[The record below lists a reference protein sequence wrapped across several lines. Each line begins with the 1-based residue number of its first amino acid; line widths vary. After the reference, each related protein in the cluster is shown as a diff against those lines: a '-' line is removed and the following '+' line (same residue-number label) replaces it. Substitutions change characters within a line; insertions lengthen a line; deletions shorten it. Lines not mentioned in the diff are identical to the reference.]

1 MRNTKYFLLIIMIS
15 LFGFMNLNGQAT
27 DLFISEYIEGSGT
40 YNKALELFNGTGSS
54 VNLDTYSISIYT
66 NGSSSASYTLALS
79 GDLANNDVLV
89 ISRASADAQ
98 IQEVTD
104 IEDASLNNF
113 NGDDAI
119 ALLNNGIVIDVFGTI
134 GVDPGSSWPLPGIGN
149 NTKDHTLV
157 RKSSVSSPN
166 STNSASF
173 GTTTEN
179 SEWDV
184 YEQNTFSFIG
194 SHTFGATGNL
204 APVIS
209 NIVIDPETNI
219 DYLETVSVSADV
231 TDDDTVSSVVLN
243 WGTTSGSLTNQ
254 ITMNNSGSTYTT
266 LSDIPAQAKST
277 TVYYQIT
284 ATDNDSATSTSTE
297 ASYTVLSNVLPIITN
312 IGQTPTANITSS
324 TAVSIS
330 ADITDNDGTII
341 GAELHWGTSTGT
353 LSNTIDMSP
362 SSGDTYVTDSE
373 IPVQLNGTTV
383 YYEIYALDNDSGE
396 TTSSEQSYEVLDPLP
411 LDADFSANSTNV
423 YVDQEVT
430 FTNATSGGSIPY
442 SFSWNF
448 GDSNT
453 STTENPTHTYGSTGT
468 YTVELTVTDANSAS
482 DTETK
487 LGYIT
492 VEEAPEGATDLF
504 FSEYIEGSSNNK
516 AIEIFNGTGAPVS
529 LSDYSLKQ
537 YNNGATDL
545 SGTTYEVTLSGTL
558 ANNDVYVVYNS
569 NAGSNI
575 TSVGDQSGASVTNF
589 NGDDAIAL
597 IKNDVVIDVIGE
609 IGNDPG
615 TAWPVAGTSNAT
627 AEHTLV
633 RKSSIASPTADWAVS
648 AGTTAEN
655 SQWIVYD
662 QDETSYL
669 GAHVFTYDVPTEFS
683 VNFEADLTSGD
694 QPLTVNFTSSVSG
707 GTSPYLYSWDF
718 DGDEEEDSTS
728 DNPSYTFTEAGT
740 YTVSLYVIDDEA
752 RDSLHVKTGYITVN
766 STSIE
771 SYYAS
776 ITETSGQAL
785 KTQLHNLIATNTLT
799 NYDASREAM
808 YSTIDNING
817 KVTGVYS
824 GLEVAHTYGTTS
836 TPAGI
841 DCEHSYPQSWLE
853 AYESASDYAI
863 ARTDIHHL
871 FPTKSEVNSSRGNLP
886 FDNVNSVLN
895 SWSEASGYV
904 SYRGTNIDGE
914 TVFEVADQHK
924 GNTARAMLYMN
935 TRWNLPLSDD
945 GSTTGLNIDMLPTL
959 LQWHEADPVDQA
971 EIDRNEGIYDY
982 QGNRNPFV
990 NHPEWVTAIYGS
1002 ATNPQVATP
1011 TISPASGSFVN
1022 SVEVAIS
1029 CLTNGA
1035 SIYYTTNGDT
1045 PTTSSTLYENPF
1057 AITESATIKAIAS
1070 KVGFDDSGI
1079 ATATYTLSEN
1089 QSVASDLF
1097 ISEYIEGASGSN
1109 KALEIFN
1116 GTGSDVDLSAYS
1128 VKLGNNGTSWDSPIS
1143 LTGTLTN
1150 NSVYVIANSSAE
1162 DTGIIEAANLSNG
1175 SLSFNGNDAVGLF
1188 KNDVL
1193 IDIIGI
1199 YENDPGAAWDV
1210 AGTTEATEDHVL
1222 VRKSYVSQGNTD
1234 WTTSAGTDA
1243 SDSEWLVYANATY
1256 DYLGN
1261 HSFTPLTVDFSAD
1274 LTSTTAGT
1282 TIQFTANVSGGSS
1295 PYVYEWDFNNDG
1307 VAESMSAN
1315 PNHIYNVA
1323 GTYSVSLYVLD
1334 NNFDERTLVKNDYIT
1349 IASNIV
1355 YADDLIIS
1363 EYVAG
1368 SGNNKSL
1375 EVYNGTGQT
1384 VDLSNYSIRISNPGG
1399 SWAQTLN
1406 LSGNLENDAVYV
1418 LAHPSASASVLNLAS
1433 TTNASLAFNGKNAI
1447 GLFKSDSPIDIIG
1460 VANASPAGNA
1470 DGWTVANIANATA
1483 SRTLV
1488 RKSSIR
1494 AGNTNSETWTSG
1506 GTKNGT
1512 TTPDSEWTVFEQD
1525 SFGDLGNH
1533 DFDFGDETLPVTLT
1547 SFTSSMTYS
1556 GLGQAMVSIQ
1566 WKTEAESGLIGYNVL
1581 RSMNPFY
1588 ESAIR
1593 VNQEIVSAN
1602 NSLVGNS
1609 YSYID
1614 QNVQLHNNY
1623 YYWLES
1629 VELSNENETFGPIHI
1644 KVVGY
1649 NSDSVTVPYK
1659 TSLRSIYP
1667 NPFNPSTT
1675 VRFYVNT
1682 TDRVNIK
1689 VYNIRGQEIKQ
1700 LTQEVYQPGFYKVIW
1715 NGKDENENRC
1725 ASGIYLFK
1733 METTRESQLIKGILV
1748 K

>member
-1 MRNTKYFLLIIMIS
+1 MRNTKYFLLIIMITLS
-15 LFGFMNLNGQAT
+15 FGILLADDWTETFNSIHSGSYSTGNVVISGRTWTSKDAGNFSYGNTTMGSYAFTINDDKAGAHITTPVLNT
-27 DLFISEYIEGSGT
+27 IGT
-40 YNKALELFNGTGSS
+40 VSFKYAYKS
-54 VNLDTYSISIYT
+54 
-66 NGSSSASYTLALS
+66 GSSSNVFKLQKSYDNSSFTDLDTHTLGASSEQAYVDYTFEV
-79 GDLANNDVLV
+79 NDA
-89 ISRASADAQ
+89 ASAVYIRVLSDNQNAHLF
-98 IQEVTD
+98 
-104 IEDASLNNF
+104 IEDFTVANYVA
-113 NGDDAI
+113 G
-119 ALLNNGIVIDVFGTI
+119 
-134 GVDPGSSWPLPGIGN
+134 
-149 NTKDHTLV
+149 
-157 RKSSVSSPN
+157 
-166 STNSASF
+166 
-173 GTTTEN
+173 
-179 SEWDV
+179 
-184 YEQNTFSFIG
+184 
-194 SHTFGATGNL
+194 GNL

-297 ASYTVLSNVLPIITN
+297 ASYTVLSNVLPTITN
-312 IGQTPTANITSS
+312 IVQTPNMDITSTTTVSVTANITDS
-324 TAVSIS
+324 
-330 ADITDNDGTII
+330 DGTII

-353 LSNTIDMSP
+353 LSNTIDMSL

-373 IPVQLNGTTV
+373 VPVQLNGTTV

-423 YVDQEVT
+423 YVAQEVT

-453 STTENPTHTYGSTGT
+453 STTENPTHTYASTGT

-516 AIEIFNGTGAPVS
+516 AIEIFNGTGAPVD
-529 LSDYSLKQ
+529 LSIYTLKKGT
-537 YNNGATDL
+537 NGATYSATYDL
-545 SGTTYEVTLSGTL
+545 SDAMATLP
-558 ANNDVYVVYNS
+558 NNDVLVLAYGQS
-569 NAGSNI
+569 NATILALADDTPGIMS
-575 TSVGDQSGASVTNF
+575 F
-589 NGDDAIAL
+589 NGDDPYGL
-597 IKNDVVIDVIGE
+597 FKNDVLIDVIGVA
-609 IGNDPG
+609 GSGDPG
-615 TAWPVAGTSNAT
+615 TAWNVAGTTNAT

-633 RKSSIASPTADWAVS
+633 RKSSIASPTTDWVAS
-648 AGTTAEN
+648 AGTTTEN
-655 SQWIVYD
+655 SQWNVYG
-662 QDETSYL
+662 QDEISYL
-669 GAHVFTYDVPTEFS
+669 GAHVFTYDVPTEFA

-694 QPLTVNFTSSVSG
+694 QPLIVNFTNLVYG
-707 GTSPYLYSWDF
+707 GTSPYLFSWDF
-718 DGDEEEDSTS
+718 DGDDIEDSS
-728 DNPSYTFTEAGT
+728 AENPSYTFTEAGT

-799 NYDASREAM
+799 NYAASRAIM
-808 YSTIDNING
+808 YSEIDNINNS
-817 KVTGVYS
+817 VTCVYS
-824 GLEVAHTYGTTS
+824 GLEVAHPYGTTTS
-836 TPAGI
+836 PAGI
-841 DCEHSYPQSWLE
+841 DCEHSYPQSWLF
-853 AYESASDYAI
+853 AYEPETDYDI

-871 FPTKSEVNSSRGNLP
+871 FPTKTEVNSSRSDLP

-1022 SVEVAIS
+1022 SVEITITCA
-1029 CLTNGA
+1029 TNGA
-1035 SIYYTTNGDT
+1035 SIYYTTNGDA

-1057 AITESATIKAIAS
+1057 TLTETATVKAIAI
-1070 KVGFDDSGI
+1070 KADFNDSQV
-1079 ATATYTLSEN
+1079 ATATYTLSED
-1089 QSVASDLF
+1089 QAAAIDLF
-1097 ISEYIEGASGSN
+1097 ISEYIEGASGNN

-1162 DTGIIEAANLSNG
+1162 DTGITEAANLSNG

-1193 IDIIGI
+1193 IDIIGV
-1199 YENDPGAAWDV
+1199 YQVDPGDNEGWDV
-1210 AGTTEATEDHVL
+1210 AGTEDATLDHVL

-1234 WTTSAGTDA
+1234 WATSAGTDA

-1274 LTSTTAGT
+1274 LTSTTVGT
-1282 TIQFTANVSGGSS
+1282 SIQFTANVSGGSS

-1315 PNHIYNVA
+1315 PSHIYNVA

-1363 EYVAG
+1363 EYVSG

-1399 SWAQTLN
+1399 SWAHTLN
-1406 LSGNLENDAVYV
+1406 MSGNLENDAVYV

-1460 VANASPAGNA
+1460 VPNASPAGNA
-1470 DGWTVANIANATA
+1470 DGWTVANVANATA

-1533 DFDFGDETLPVTLT
+1533 DFNFGDDTLPVTLT

>member
-1 MRNTKYFLLIIMIS
+1 MIS

-312 IGQTPTANITSS
+312 IVQTPTANITSS

-330 ADITDNDGTII
+330 ADITDNDGTIN

-353 LSNTIDMSP
+353 LSNTIDMPP

-373 IPVQLNGTTV
+373 VPVQLNGTTV

-411 LDADFSANSTNV
+411 LDADFFANSTNV

-430 FTNATSGGSIPY
+430 FTNATSGGSTPY

-468 YTVELTVTDANSAS
+468 YMVKLTVTDANSAS

-492 VEEAPEGATDLF
+492 VEEAPAGATDLF
-504 FSEYIEGSSNNK
+504 F
-516 AIEIFNGTGAPVS
+516 
-529 LSDYSLKQ
+529 
-537 YNNGATDL
+537 
-545 SGTTYEVTLSGTL
+545 
-558 ANNDVYVVYNS
+558 
-569 NAGSNI
+569 
-575 TSVGDQSGASVTNF
+575 
-589 NGDDAIAL
+589 
-597 IKNDVVIDVIGE
+597 
-609 IGNDPG
+609 
-615 TAWPVAGTSNAT
+615 
-627 AEHTLV
+627 
-633 RKSSIASPTADWAVS
+633 
-648 AGTTAEN
+648 
-655 SQWIVYD
+655 
-662 QDETSYL
+662 
-669 GAHVFTYDVPTEFS
+669 
-683 VNFEADLTSGD
+683 
-694 QPLTVNFTSSVSG
+694 
-707 GTSPYLYSWDF
+707 
-718 DGDEEEDSTS
+718 
-728 DNPSYTFTEAGT
+728 
-740 YTVSLYVIDDEA
+740 
-752 RDSLHVKTGYITVN
+752 
-766 STSIE
+766 
-771 SYYAS
+771 
-776 ITETSGQAL
+776 
-785 KTQLHNLIATNTLT
+785 
-799 NYDASREAM
+799 
-808 YSTIDNING
+808 
-817 KVTGVYS
+817 
-824 GLEVAHTYGTTS
+824 
-836 TPAGI
+836 
-841 DCEHSYPQSWLE
+841 
-853 AYESASDYAI
+853 
-863 ARTDIHHL
+863 
-871 FPTKSEVNSSRGNLP
+871 
-886 FDNVNSVLN
+886 
-895 SWSEASGYV
+895 
-904 SYRGTNIDGE
+904 
-914 TVFEVADQHK
+914 
-924 GNTARAMLYMN
+924 
-935 TRWNLPLSDD
+935 
-945 GSTTGLNIDMLPTL
+945 
-959 LQWHEADPVDQA
+959 
-971 EIDRNEGIYDY
+971 
-982 QGNRNPFV
+982 
-990 NHPEWVTAIYGS
+990 
-1002 ATNPQVATP
+1002 
-1011 TISPASGSFVN
+1011 
-1022 SVEVAIS
+1022 
-1029 CLTNGA
+1029 
-1035 SIYYTTNGDT
+1035 
-1045 PTTSSTLYENPF
+1045 
-1057 AITESATIKAIAS
+1057 
-1070 KVGFDDSGI
+1070 
-1079 ATATYTLSEN
+1079 
-1089 QSVASDLF
+1089 
-1097 ISEYIEGASGSN
+1097 SEYIEGASGSN

-1128 VKLGNNGTSWDSPIS
+1128 IKLAYNGQDWNNSVITLSGS
-1143 LTGTLTN
+1143 LAN
-1150 NSVYVIANSSAE
+1150 NSVYTIGN
-1162 DTGIIEAANLSNG
+1162 DNNLNDEEILASDLLTG

-1188 KNDVL
+1188 KNDALV
-1193 IDIIGI
+1193 DIIGV
-1199 YENDPGAAWDV
+1199 YQVDPGDDEGWDV
-1210 AGTTEATEDHVL
+1210 AGTEDATLDHVL
-1222 VRKSYVSQGNTD
+1222 VRKAHITQGNPD
-1234 WTTSAGTDA
+1234 YWTLENGFGSAGTDVN
-1243 SDSEWLVYANATY
+1243 DSEWIVYSNAYYTDFGSHNY
-1256 DYLGN
+1256 A
-1261 HSFTPLTVDFSAD
+1261 PLTVDFSAD

-1295 PYVYEWDFNNDG
+1295 PYLYEWDFNNDG
-1307 VAESMSAN
+1307 VAESTSAN
-1315 PNHIYNVA
+1315 PSHIYNVA

-1363 EYVAG
+1363 EYVSG
-1368 SGNNKSL
+1368 TGNNKSL
-1375 EVYNGTGQT
+1375 EIYNGTGQT
-1384 VDLSNYSIRISNPGG
+1384 VDMSDYSIRISNPGG
-1399 SWAQTLN
+1399 NWSQTID
-1406 LSGNLENDAVYV
+1406 LSGNLDNDAVFV
-1418 LAHPSASASVLNLAS
+1418 LAHPSAHSTIANLAN
-1433 TTNASLAFNGKNAI
+1433 TTNINLTYNGKNAV
-1447 GLFKSDSPIDIIG
+1447 GLFKSEVAIDVIG
-1460 VANASPAGNA
+1460 VPNALPAGDN
-1470 DGWTVANIANATA
+1470 DGWTVANIPNATA

-1488 RKSSIR
+1488 RKSNIGT
-1494 AGNTNSETWTSG
+1494 GNTNPETWTGSVSKDG
-1506 GTKNGT
+1506 E
-1512 TTPDSEWTVFEQD
+1512 TTPDSEWIVFQQD
-1525 SFGDLGNH
+1525 SFGNLGNH

-1700 LTQEVYQPGFYKVIW
+1700 LTQEIYQPGFYKVIW